1 MKIVVVGLWHLG
13 CVTAA
18 CVAKHAPVVGL
29 DLDEAVVG
37 GLLTGK
43 PPLFEPGLAER
54 IQGCAKAGA
63 LRFSTNPAEACSGA
77 DVLWVCYD
85 TPVDDD
91 DTADLTPVLRGIDA
105 CAPHL
110 DPNTLVLISSQV
122 PVGTCR
128 RLEER
133 HRHLRF
139 AYSPE
144 NLRLG
149 KAIEIFTHADR
160 IVLGVRQE
168 SDAEELRPLLFR
180 FTSNLVV
187 MRTESAEM
195 TKHAIN
201 SFLALSIT
209 FMNEVARLC
218 EATGADAKEV
228 ERGLKSESRIGPK
241 AYLSPGGPFAGGTL
255 ARDVVALTRIGA
267 QCAEPLALIPAIKAS
282 NDGHKRWAVQK
293 LQERFSDLQGK
304 KIAVLGLTYKPGTD
318 TLRRSPAV
326 EICRVLSVAGAQL
339 SLYDPRVQAPALPD
353 DLQPFPLSP
362 DVAEAVA
369 GADAVVVATE
379 WPEIREAPWPELI
392 SRLHGR
398 LIIDA
403 NGFLAEQVSSLPG
416 LEYRRVGVP
425 SLQRFEILRNF

>member
-1 MKIVVVGLWHLG
+1 M
-13 CVTAA
+13 
-18 CVAKHAPVVGL
+18 AKHVPVVGL
-29 DLDEAVVG
+29 DFDEPVISA
-37 GLLTGK
+37 LRTGK
-43 PPLFEPGLAER
+43 PPLFEPGLAEL
-54 IQGCAKAGA
+54 IQSAAKAGR
-63 LRFSTNPAEACSGA
+63 LQLSSDPAEACSGA
-77 DVLWVCYD
+77 DLLWVCYD

-91 DTADLTPVLRGIDA
+91 DTANLTPVLQGIDS

-110 DPNTLVLISSQV
+110 GPNTLVLISSQV

-128 RLEER
+128 RLERR

-139 AYSPE
+139 AHSPE

-149 KAIEIFTHADR
+149 KAIEVFTHADR
-160 IVLGVRQE
+160 IVLGVRQR
-168 SDAEELRPLLFR
+168 SDAEELRPLLSH

-201 SFLALSIT
+201 SFLALSIA

-255 ARDVVALTRIGA
+255 ARDVVALSRIGA
-267 QCAEPLALIPAIKAS
+267 QRAEPLALIPAIKAS

-293 LQERFSDLQGK
+293 LQERFPDLQGK

-318 TLRRSPAV
+318 TLRRSLAV
-326 EICRVLSVAGAQL
+326 EICRALAAAEAEL
-339 SLYDPRVQAPALPD
+339 SLYDPRVQASALPD
-353 DLQPFPLSP
+353 DLQPFPLYP
-362 DVAEAVA
+362 EVAKAVA
-369 GADAVVVATE
+369 GADAVIVATE
-379 WPEIREAPWPELI
+379 WAEIREAPWPELI
-392 SRLHGR
+392 SGLHGR
-398 LIIDA
+398 LIVDA
-403 NGFLAEQVSSLPG
+403 NGFLAEQVRSLPG
-416 LEYRRVGVP
+416 VEYRRVGVP
-425 SLQRFEILRNF
+425 SLHR